1 MLVYKIKPK
10 PWTNIAGKTQTSEN
24 KYYLRKFRL
33 RNFRYTNIRLKFHTR
48 SHQFGKFLQAFCWEC
63 WWFSLSS
70 WLFVMTATSLA
81 CSRYGPLGSYMAMGH
96 IGRLYGLSTWDGTSS
111 CELATRAV
119 HQSWWTAA
127 SCANCSVCSGPSTR
141 ARALLTSWIVLI
153 SVGPSPFELGSDVGQ
168 SIL

>member
-1 MLVYKIKPK
+1 MMRFCNSCVFTYNVSLHMLVYKIKPK

-96 IGRLYGLSTWDGTSS
+96 IGRLYGLSTWDGCLHNPTFVWFALRRGCRASDLQSTMEWSS
-111 CELATRAV
+111 RMHEARG
-119 HQSWWTAA
+119 
-127 SCANCSVCSGPSTR
+127 CS
-141 ARALLTSWIVLI
+141 
-153 SVGPSPFELGSDVGQ
+153 
-168 SIL
+168 